1 MRFFMYNFMAIKS
14 SEQIIGA
21 INRITE
27 ATKEYDRSEVMMFF
41 ALVPLT
47 ALEAVLESVDR
58 KLVKIGVQNVG
69 LEKHGLVSGEV
80 TLSALKE
87 RGVDMIQTG
96 AVDRRQLLGETNEI
110 AAEKHTSVLRHG
122 FKSILCV
129 GETKKER
136 ENKIALTKVARQVA
150 AGFSE
155 IPEDA
160 FYRTGVMYEPYW
172 TIGEAAEKTEEDY
185 LRRQIKNIRRT
196 LDDTQP
202 DAPEPLP
209 VFYGGRMDR
218 AEAVKYL
225 KKDLVDGIVI
235 DDRIWETDTFIRVV
249 RETVS

>member
-14 SEQIIGA
+14 SEQIIGE
-21 INRITE
+21 INQITE
-27 ATKEYDRSEVMMFF
+27 ATKEYDRSEDMMFF
-41 ALVPLT
+41 ALVPFT
-47 ALEAVLESVDR
+47 VLEAVLKGVDR
-58 KLVKIGVQNVG
+58 KLVKIGVQNAG

-80 TLSALKE
+80 SLPALKE
-87 RGVDMIQTG
+87 MRVDMIQTG

-136 ENKIALTKVARQVA
+136 ENRTALTMVAKQVA
-150 AGFSE
+150 TGFSE

-160 FYRTGVMYEPYW
+160 FYRTGVVYEPYW
-172 TIGEAAEKTEEDY
+172 TIGEAVEKTEEGY
-185 LRRQIKNIRRT
+185 LCRQIKNIRRT
-196 LDDTQP
+196 LADTQP

-225 KKDLVDGIVI
+225 KKGLVDGIVI
-235 DDRIWETDTFIRVV
+235 DDRIWETDAFICVV
-249 RETVS
+249 RETMQ